1 VLSQQRFRNQSEL
14 YGQNPFEAIAK
25 MFKDV
30 PLINISTKDINVKV
44 PMLTSEDVNTYMSY
58 LKSRKKQNQQILDQ
72 RQSFFDE
79 IIPFCTS
86 SGMQQEIKDYPANK
100 AQLAV
105 LQQQKNAD
113 LTTMSD
119 LSDKVKHVETC
130 MKLNSQDNFQKFIA
144 FKENSAQLI
153 RSVDENIKV
162 LDQYK
167 QFPSQLYEWVHVSD
181 RYFAELSSVT
191 SDFVKNISF
200 RISTN
205 ANRFSKY
212 VDAITLII

>member
-1 VLSQQRFRNQSEL
+1 
-14 YGQNPFEAIAK
+14 

-30 PLINISTKDINVKV
+30 PLININTKDINVKV
-44 PMLTSEDVNTYMSY
+44 PALTSEDINKYYSY
-58 LKSRKKQNQQILDQ
+58 LNSWIIQNEKILED
-72 RQSFFDE
+72 RQSFLDE
-79 IIPFCTS
+79 LTRFCGG
-86 SGMQQEIKDYPANK
+86 SGTVQKIQKYQELKTEELK
-100 AQLAV
+100 LAGV
-105 LQQQKNAD
+105 EKLKK
-113 LTTMSD
+113 
-119 LSDKVKHVETC
+119 LSDADAAKLTQLRKDIQEAETC
-130 MKLNSQDNFQKFIA
+130 IQINNQDNFQKFIT

-153 RSVDENIKV
+153 RSVKENIKV

-191 SDFVKNISF
+191 TDFVKSISF
-200 RISTN
+200 WLSTN